1 MVNDAHTEIA
11 AFVSQNSGGPLNVT
25 KMLAAID
32 SNISNIKEKRVDNAI
47 PICSVMK
54 ILVHM
59 HSNPIIDVEI
69 NEIFMSIKALQACH
83 EQTDN
88 REAKRAYARG
98 NTKSCYDAIKDYEG
112 GRSAN

>member
-1 MVNDAHTEIA
+1 MHRVLYLEVTSGQSKRKSYAHRVEANQEIGIRMVNDAQTEIA

-25 KMLAAID
+25 KMLAAIEPPHQRQQKREGGVD
-32 SNISNIKEKRVDNAI
+32 SSI

-69 NEIFMSIKALQACH
+69 NENFMSIKAL
-83 EQTDN
+83 
-88 REAKRAYARG
+88 
-98 NTKSCYDAIKDYEG
+98 
-112 GRSAN
+112 